1 MARMRESAGAERA
14 CPAGQLVRVYCGRH
28 FSVEDIGAI
37 GELIEQNT
45 TLERTPLSRRICE
58 PLQWR
63 QPNGAL
69 KAMSCRVALLRM
81 QADDLIRLPPRRIPR
96 TDGAPRAAH
105 RGQRSATA
113 IMPAGARVAALDGA
127 AGQHPRGSPPVERVR
142 RYTAVRQ
149 PDALR
154 DLLR

>member
-81 QADDLIRLPPRRIPR
+81 QAPDPSAPSQNPKNGRRPPCRSPWPAIRNRHYAGRRTSCRP
-96 TDGAPRAAH
+96 
-105 RGQRSATA
+105 
-113 IMPAGARVAALDGA
+113 
-127 AGQHPRGSPPVERVR
+127 
-142 RYTAVRQ
+142 
-149 PDALR
+149 
-154 DLLR
+154 